1 LFPGVAKS
9 WYASWSF
16 FGHLHGKTFMIIPAS
31 KVRSL
36 CTSSEIALVSAS
48 RKPELD
54 QLSHAEVKR
63 LAVRARKLF
72 DKWQG
77 LGRSQSRDRRRQS
90 GSSDLDANT
99 QLKAQIF
106 REALE
111 NFEARLANPATS
123 VAPAVRTTRPK
134 TKKSR
139 SGGHRTA
146 RAAIR
151 KGMTAVEDVL
161 NTGNAENKSPAAAPV
176 TKPKS
181 PSSAV
186 PKKRKPVVA
195 QPEASPP
202 KKAVPPA
209 KRRIRPTGVG
219 ASKQRD
225 ATAAAKK
232 SRLVR
237 SGTTTRML
245 GHISSRGKRSQA
257 RRDVKQ

>member
-1 LFPGVAKS
+1 MPFVRES
-9 WYASWSF
+9 CSTS
-16 FGHLHGKTFMIIPAS
+16 GK
-31 KVRSL
+31 VW
-36 CTSSEIALVSAS
+36 VVAS
-48 RKPELD
+48 RATADGSLV
-54 QLSHAEVKR
+54 QVIST
-63 LAVRARKLF
+63 
-72 DKWQG
+72 QI
-77 LGRSQSRDRRRQS
+77 RSSR
-90 GSSDLDANT
+90 
-99 QLKAQIF
+99 QIF
-106 REALE
+106 RDALE

-176 TKPKS
+176 AKPKS

>member
-1 LFPGVAKS
+1 M
-9 WYASWSF
+9 
-16 FGHLHGKTFMIIPAS
+16 TIPAS

-63 LAVRARKLF
+63 LAVRAQSCSTSGKVWVVASRATADGSLV
-72 DKWQG
+72 QVISTQI
-77 LGRSQSRDRRRQS
+77 RS
-90 GSSDLDANT
+90 SSE
-99 QLKAQIF
+99 IF
-106 REALE
+106 RDALE

-176 TKPKS
+176 AKPKS

-186 PKKRKPVVA
+186 PKSANR
-195 QPEASPP
+195 
-202 KKAVPPA
+202 
-209 KRRIRPTGVG
+209 
-219 ASKQRD
+219 
-225 ATAAAKK
+225 
-232 SRLVR
+232 
-237 SGTTTRML
+237 
-245 GHISSRGKRSQA
+245 
-257 RRDVKQ
+257 